1 MGLGSSWRGLAYQR
15 LNGLRR
21 MAGLAPLT
29 PAELNALEH
38 WNLQKR
44 IKEAEEAIAKQG
56 NLFMPQ
62 QGNGAPGTGHQASGK
77 KGGK

>member
-1 MGLGSSWRGLAYQR
+1 M
-15 LNGLRR
+15 
-21 MAGLAPLT
+21 T

-56 NLFMPQ
+56 NLFQPPE
-62 QGNGAPGTGHQASGK
+62 AGK
-77 KGGK
+77 KRK